1 MQDSIWIQSTEGN
14 PHKTDRGDWLHL
26 LDVNREINKLIGL
39 SFWKVQL
46 YYTFLVLRWNL
57 ARNFARLILQHF
69 SYRFSQ
75 NQSCKKPRKI
85 DSSAFFTEH
94 SLKHLAR
101 NLARFFSL
109 FTEAF
114 SNNFRTLPIF
124 FTHMNLLAVAW
135 PVGQDLALIFYTI
148 YI

>member
-1 MQDSIWIQSTEGN
+1 MESPII
-14 PHKTDRGDWLHL
+14 LHISC
-26 LDVNREINKLIGL
+26 VEVK
-39 SFWKVQL
+39 
-46 YYTFLVLRWNL
+46 
-57 ARNFARLILQHF
+57 
-69 SYRFSQ
+69 
-75 NQSCKKPRKI
+75 SCKKPCKI

-148 YI
+148 YIQASSAIKMRVLCYLIFFYPPVRTHLPQLGLVKGYNNLGRRQDKVGPH